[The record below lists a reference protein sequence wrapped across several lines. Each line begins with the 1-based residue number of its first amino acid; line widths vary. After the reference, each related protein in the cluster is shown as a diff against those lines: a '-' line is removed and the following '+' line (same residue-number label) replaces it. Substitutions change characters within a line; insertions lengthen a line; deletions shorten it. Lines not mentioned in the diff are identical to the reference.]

1 MASRPGE
8 VYEITPIPL
17 EKERDHHMECI
28 VHFEVKHGQEMK
40 RLRGLLF
47 IEKGK
52 KPSTEQLVEMF
63 KDMNYHVALTASDK
77 LLFTPVKAGEN
88 YEYIRVI
95 ELDTGEAKYTEDRD
109 LKNVITS
116 LMPQRPPGL

>member
-1 MASRPGE
+1 
-8 VYEITPIPL
+8 
-17 EKERDHHMECI
+17 MECI
-28 VHFEVKHGQEMK
+28 VRFEVKYRQEIK

-52 KPSTEQLVEMF
+52 KPDAQQLIEMF
-63 KDMNYHVALTASDK
+63 KDMNYHVALTDPDK
-77 LLFTPVKAGEN
+77 LLFTPAAAGAEFD
-88 YEYIRVI
+88 YIRVT

-109 LKNVITS
+109 LKKVIGS